1 MKTKSDCIPRRI
13 LLWAPLV
20 AMPVMLNLRWNAM
33 IAPNEEPK
41 WFVLVSLGLVLA
53 LAGSFG
59 ARLVCCDHQESKQP
73 ADQAGLSWPGLFFV
87 LFFLGLAFGVL
98 YATNPDAG
106 VNRLAF
112 WCAGGLTLWASAW
125 ASGHEPRYM
134 NDLQWALSMSALV
147 LCAHFWYGFLVDFH
161 HPDFNK
167 FVQFSRIGHFNFT
180 ADVLMMLI
188 PLLTWTLLTHT
199 SVWVKVLSGFSL
211 ATSLFMLV
219 TSGSLGGMGG
229 LLAGSCVAGLM
240 GLVRRLKGN
249 KRAISAIQ
257 IKKLMVPIVF
267 MGLAG
272 LWAYQSIPSEYRDQM
287 FMRGEW
293 WDAPKPNDFAQAK
306 SLPPLAPMWM
316 AITPYLGS
324 RTPMWAATSGMVAER
339 PWLGF
344 GTGSYLHEYPGF
356 SKRYDLFGDYETLGI
371 RVKTNPHNIFLQI
384 AAENGLPL
392 TLLFAGLY
400 LWLMLKVMRQAW
412 HEPNALWLCAT
423 WALWAAALDAQVNH
437 VFFNPASLFMAAV
450 GIGLWYG
457 QLRKR
462 ASTRAMPLCPWWRA
476 PITAPLV
483 SLVALTIA
491 SYPLRWVVSEYFVAE
506 AGRLATAVPPASSRK
521 VVLAWSSA
529 LKWGPNNPSG
539 LYGLAGYY
547 LQHQQNSLAEDT
559 LLEFLKLSPN
569 HSAGLNLLATL
580 QANTGRLDEAEK
592 TFTRVL
598 RLEPDATIAREN
610 LEELLKARHQESAK
624 GLSVSPADTIQH

>member
-1 MKTKSDCIPRRI
+1 MKPKTDSIPRGI

-20 AMPVMLNLRWNAM
+20 AMPFLLNLRWNAM

-41 WFVLVSLGLVLA
+41 WFVLVVLGLVLA
-53 LAGSFG
+53 VAGSYE
-59 ARLVCCDHQESKQP
+59 AHLACRDKPTSKP
-73 ADQAGLSWPGLFFV
+73 RPGPSGLSLPGLFFL
-87 LFFLGLAFGVL
+87 LFFIGLGLGVT

-180 ADVLMMLI
+180 ADVLMVLI
-188 PLLTWTLLTHT
+188 PLLVWTLLTHT
-199 SVWVKVLSGFSL
+199 TGWVKMLSGFSL
-211 ATSLFMLV
+211 ATTLFMLV

-229 LLAGSCVAGLM
+229 IVVGACAAGLL
-240 GLVRRLKGN
+240 GLVRRLNRGKW
-249 KRAISAIQ
+249 AISGRQ
-257 IKKLMVPIVF
+257 IKRLALVILVV
-267 MGLAG
+267 GLAG
-272 LWAYQSIPSEYRDQM
+272 HWAYRAIPNEYRDQM
-287 FMRGEW
+287 FTRGEW
-293 WDAPKPNDFAQAK
+293 WDAPKSDDFAKAK
-306 SLPPLAPMWM
+306 TLPPLAPLWM

-344 GTGSYLHEYPGF
+344 GTGSYLYEYPGF

-371 RVKTNPHNIFLQI
+371 RIKTNPHNILLQL

-392 TLLFAGLY
+392 TLLFVGLY
-400 LWLMLKVMRQAW
+400 LWLMVKVMRQAW
-412 HEPNALWLCAT
+412 QEPNAFWLCAT

-450 GIGLWYG
+450 GMGLWYG
-457 QLRKR
+457 QLPKKAGNR
-462 ASTRAMPLCPWWRA
+462 SLSLCPLWRS
-476 PITAPLV
+476 PISALVV
-483 SLVALTIA
+483 SLMALAIA
-491 SYPLRWVVSEYFVAE
+491 SYPLRWVVSQYYVAE
-506 AGRLATAVPPASSRK
+506 AGRLATADPPASPRK
-521 VVLAWSSA
+521 VVMAWSSA

-539 LYGLAGYY
+539 LYGLAGFY
-547 LQHQQNSLAEDT
+547 LQHHQPAQAEDT

-569 HSAGLNLLATL
+569 HSAGLNHLATL
-580 QANTGRLDEAEK
+580 QANAGRLDEAEK
-592 TFTRVL
+592 TFTEVL
-598 RLEPDATIAREN
+598 RLEPDATIARQN
-610 LEELLKARHQESAK
+610 LEELLKSRHQSSTKAGNE
-624 GLSVSPADTIQH
+624 SPAEKTEH